1 MKIIK
6 TMIQR
11 ECINR
16 FSSKDKFSFN
26 GASKLFLCV
35 LTILSCTLIC
45 NQVMAQQF
53 DQSYLKWKAEQQA
66 QDARLKK
73 VDEQYY
79 LSRPA
84 VTNIKGTPKSVNN
97 EISSGSK
104 IKLNSASVAELQQL
118 SGVGEKKA
126 QAIVEYRQKNGK
138 FKSVND
144 LKNVKGIGPKL
155 LEKNLSRLGL

>member
-1 MKIIK
+1 MKTIK
-6 TMIQR
+6 TIMQR

-16 FSSKDKFSFN
+16 FSFKDKFGFN
-26 GASKLFLCV
+26 VASNFFLNV
-35 LTILSCTLIC
+35 LIMLSCSLIC
-45 NQVMAQQF
+45 SQVMAQQF

-79 LSRPA
+79 LSKPA
-84 VTNIKGTPKSVNN
+84 VTNAKGGSTSLNTGV
-97 EISSGSK
+97 STGSK
-104 IKLNSASVAELQQL
+104 IKLNTASVAELQQL
-118 SGVGEKKA
+118 NGVGEKKA

-144 LKNVKGIGPKL
+144 LQNVKGIGPKL
-155 LEKNLSRLGL
+155 LEKNLSRLSL